1 MSTSMYSAASSSSMP
16 ATGSFSL
23 RRNGASLL
31 PRSIHD
37 PALLDLTR
45 QRVSSDMIAYLAVQ
59 AAHVIQCES
68 TQGINTPPASPTK
81 SLNDVLADPSGRAE
95 TAGLPSLE
103 HFIRG
108 LVEKSNVQVPTLL
121 CTLVYLDRLK
131 SRLPR
136 VAKGMHCTRHR
147 VFLATLIVAAKYLN
161 DSSPKNK
168 HWTRYGVLFSQPEVN
183 LMEKQLLYLL
193 DYDLRIEEHELLEHF
208 EPFLRTVEDP
218 ATAGAREMFL
228 RGCDAGRERERYA
241 RASERR
247 VMLRNLPA
255 SEVPCY
261 QAQDAAAAKAK
272 SSMQS
277 LKQSM
282 ASQNGPLY
290 HGSAP
295 PTPIS
300 PASVGD
306 AYSMVGSS
314 SGTHT
319 SASMMMMRQQS
330 SDSNA
335 STSASSSGTLGEL
348 TDDNG
353 SSSSSLEDYE
363 DDDDD
368 DDDDFENEHDRFY
381 HDGTISAASQH
392 QHHLRHHT
400 KDSMETEVHGHRGR
414 QGWPSNG
421 SITMTIDENTKV
433 GTGMRYIHH
442 DAATAAAAAAAATK
456 DVPPPA
462 LSASATVRTM
472 RSSSNLLS
480 RILGN

>member
-1 MSTSMYSAASSSSMP
+1 MSAATYSNNLTSS
-16 ATGSFSL
+16 SFSL

-31 PRSIHD
+31 PKSIHD

-45 QRVSSDMIAYLAVQ
+45 QRVSDDMIAYLAVQ

-68 TQGINTPPASPTK
+68 AQGINTPPATPTK
-81 SLNDVLADPSGRAE
+81 CLASALADPSGRAE

-103 HFIRG
+103 SFIRG

-193 DYDLRIEEHELLEHF
+193 DYDLRIEEDELLEHF

-228 RGCDAGRERERYA
+228 RGCDAGRERERYG

-261 QAQDAAAAKAK
+261 QAQDAAATKAK
-272 SSMQS
+272 SAGMHSVKS
-277 LKQSM
+277 LTSSS
-282 ASQNGPLY
+282 AGPLY

-300 PASVGD
+300 PASANED
-306 AYSMVGSS
+306 MYTSS
-314 SGTHT
+314 SMAST
-319 SASMMMMRQQS
+319 SMMRQQS
-330 SDSNA
+330 TDSTASTA
-335 STSASSSGTLGEL
+335 STSASSTGTLGEL

-353 SSSSSLEDYE
+353 SSSSSTEDYDDE
-363 DDDDD
+363 DDFDQDND
-368 DDDDFENEHDRFY
+368 GFY
-381 HDGTISAASQH
+381 HNGPLSAHDVASA
-392 QHHLRHHT
+392 RHCHPT
-400 KDSMETEVHGHRGR
+400 KDSMETEVHGDRGR
-414 QGWPSNG
+414 HGWPAHVVAG
-421 SITMTIDENTKV
+421 PIAVGGMDENTKV
-433 GTGMRYIHH
+433 GTGMRYIPA
-442 DAATAAAAAAAATK
+442 DPVAISVGPK
-456 DVPPPA
+456 DIAMPPAA
-462 LSASATVRTM
+462 LSASTTMRTM

-480 RILGN
+480 RVFGN

>member
-1 MSTSMYSAASSSSMP
+1 MSAAVYSNTSSSSMSVP
-16 ATGSFSL
+16 SSSFSL

-31 PRSIHD
+31 PKCVHD
-37 PALLDLTR
+37 PSLLDLTR

-68 TQGINTPPASPTK
+68 TQGINTPPATPTK
-81 SLNDVLADPSGRAE
+81 TLASALADPSGRTE

-103 HFIRG
+103 SFISG

-193 DYDLRIEEHELLEHF
+193 DYDLRIEEDELLEHF

-218 ATAGAREMFL
+218 TTAGAREMFL
-228 RGCDAGRERERYA
+228 RGSDAGRERERYA

-247 VMLRNLPA
+247 VMLRNLPV

-261 QAQDAAAAKAK
+261 QAQDAAASRAKS

-277 LKQSM
+277 IKSI
-282 ASQNGPLY
+282 AANAGPLY
-290 HGSAP
+290 HSHGSVP

-300 PASVGD
+300 PASANED
-306 AYSMVGSS
+306 TYSL
-314 SGTHT
+314 
-319 SASMMMMRQQS
+319 SAASTAMARQQS
-330 SDSNA
+330 TDSTT
-335 STSASSSGTLGEL
+335 STSASSTGTLGEL

-353 SSSSSLEDYE
+353 SSSSSMDEYE
-363 DDDDD
+363 DDDDFD
-368 DDDDFENEHDRFY
+368 QDNDEFY
-381 HDGTISAASQH
+381 NTAASDLAAAR
-392 QHHLRHHT
+392 LRNPT
-400 KDSMETEVHGHRGR
+400 KDSMETELHGHRGR
-414 QGWPSNG
+414 QGWPTSAP
-421 SITMTIDENTKV
+421 IPMAIDENTKV
-433 GTGMRYIHH
+433 GTGMRYIHSE
-442 DAATAAAAAAAATK
+442 AAAAAAAAAMSGK
-456 DVPPPA
+456 DVAVPPPA
-462 LSASATVRTM
+462 LSASTTMRTM